1 MNEEPTPG
9 WALAL
14 EARLANQL
22 RDVRTDLL
30 AEVVSVRTALMERI
44 DRLQDR
50 VDGHAKDLTVALAAA
65 QLGDDR
71 SKALQLALLESR
83 MDAAK
88 DTSNLSSLVHAMERQ
103 IQHLQSRVEQLEGR

>member
-1 MNEEPTPG
+1 LNEEPTPG

-14 EARLANQL
+14 EARLTDRQDAMESRIMASL
-22 RDVRTDLL
+22 ATVR
-30 AEVVSVRTALMERI
+30 AALMERI

-50 VDGHAKDLTVALAAA
+50 VDGHAQDLTVALAAA

-88 DTSNLSSLVHAMERQ
+88 ENSNLSNVVHAMQRQ
-103 IQHLQSRVEQLEGR
+103 IQHLQSRVDQLEGR